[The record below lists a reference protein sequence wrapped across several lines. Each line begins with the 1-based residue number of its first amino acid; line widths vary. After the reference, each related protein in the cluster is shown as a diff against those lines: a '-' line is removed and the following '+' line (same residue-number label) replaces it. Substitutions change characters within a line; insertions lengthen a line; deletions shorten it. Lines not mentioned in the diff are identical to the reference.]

1 MNKEVKMPWGKV
13 SFEQQREMDLQSP
26 RVLNKERHLQ
36 QMQGN
41 AKISITISFL
51 C

>member
-1 MNKEVKMPWGKV
+1 MPWGKV

-36 QMQGN
+36 QGN